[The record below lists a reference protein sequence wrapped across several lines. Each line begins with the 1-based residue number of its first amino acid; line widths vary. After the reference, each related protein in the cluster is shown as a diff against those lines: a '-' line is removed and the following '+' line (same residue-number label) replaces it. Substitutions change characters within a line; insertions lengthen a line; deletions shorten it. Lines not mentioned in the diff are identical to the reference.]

1 MNKRQRKKF
10 HKKFRHRTYSKLKH
24 DMLYTTCLP
33 FVIPG
38 TRKMYRLRFKKL
50 RKKDDETLIREGIV
64 NSSMSGNE
72 PNHSSIPSDLAILNT
87 YRRNKLLLKALTNEL
102 RSGYVPK
109 EYNLHDNHEEFFAY
123 NYEKCINQALIGTR
137 FICKNANMDD
147 HTFKCVIGER
157 PILK

>member
-1 MNKRQRKKF
+1 MNKRQQKKF

-50 RKKDDETLIREGIV
+50 RKKDDETLLREGIV
-64 NSSMSGNE
+64 NSSRSGNE

-87 YRRNKLLLKALTNEL
+87 NRRNKLLLKALTNEL
-102 RSGYVPK
+102 RSGYIPK
-109 EYNLHDNHEEFFAY
+109 VYDHHEEFFAY
-123 NYEKCINQALIGTR
+123 NYENYINQALSGTH
-137 FICKNANMDD
+137 FICENATMDD
-147 HTFKCVIGER
+147 HTFKCMIGER